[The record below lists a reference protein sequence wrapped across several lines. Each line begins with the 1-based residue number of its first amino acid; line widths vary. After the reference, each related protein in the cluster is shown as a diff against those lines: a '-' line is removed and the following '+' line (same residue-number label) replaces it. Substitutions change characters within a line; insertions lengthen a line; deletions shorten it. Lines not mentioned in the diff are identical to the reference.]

1 MSDEHTGPRQTGIFS
16 SLCKNFKEQ
25 AEGLSPDFESTKADV
40 LVTPWISSHPWSKNG
55 IPDSFEDE
63 VFSIQKEL
71 REEFQIIANSYDP
84 DLADLYGDSSVDID
98 KLLQAQ
104 YQADINHVIMSG
116 TDEEKA
122 GLVTAGMAFAN
133 EHYNNEESPY
143 YGTYAPVKAA
153 MLALMIKKISE
164 PKNKL

>member
-1 MSDEHTGPRQTGIFS
+1 MADKHTGPRQTGIFS

-25 AEGLSPDFESTKADV
+25 ARGLSPDFESTKADV

-71 REEFQIIANSYDP
+71 REEFKIIADSYDP
-84 DLADLYGDSSVDID
+84 DLAYSYDASSRDID

-104 YQADINHVIMSG
+104 YQADINHVIISG
-116 TDEEKA
+116 TAEEKA
-122 GLVTAGMAFAN
+122 GLVRAGIAFAN
-133 EHYNNEESPY
+133 EHYNNKESPY

-153 MLALMIKKISE
+153 MTALMIKKISE
-164 PKNKL
+164 PINKP